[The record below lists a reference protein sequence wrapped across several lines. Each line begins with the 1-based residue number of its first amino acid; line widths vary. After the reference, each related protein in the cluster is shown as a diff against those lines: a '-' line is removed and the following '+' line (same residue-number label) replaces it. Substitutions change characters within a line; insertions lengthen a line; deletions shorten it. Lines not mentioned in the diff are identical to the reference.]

1 MTPEEEKKL
10 NNPADPAA
18 QTPPDGAA
26 DFTPPKTQEE
36 LDAIVE
42 KRLARERKKLLT
54 KQPTATPAAQA
65 VPPAAQAAAE
75 PTQAAAQPG
84 AVDTSAIDSVSRD
97 LMIAKAQIAAMK
109 DGVVPGA
116 VEDAVYLAVMQA
128 EKAGEAD
135 EDGVADALKEVLKRH
150 PEWKAQS
157 KKDDA
162 KAGFKIGVDTAVQ
175 QPGQKKALPT
185 GKVIF

>member
-10 NNPADPAA
+10 NNPTDPAA

-42 KRLARERKKLLT
+42 KCLARERKKLLV
-54 KQPTATPAAQA
+54 KQPPA
-65 VPPAAQAAAE
+65 PPAAQAAPLAV
-75 PTQAAAQPG
+75 PVNTDAASAATQPAV
-84 AVDTSAIDSVSRD
+84 VDTSAMDSVNRD

-157 KKDDA
+157 KKDDV
-162 KAGFKIGVDTAVQ
+162 KGGFKIGVDTAVQ